1 MNGQYDKELK
11 EIEFYKTH
19 PEYLPFVGDQYDEF
33 KILQVGESHFIPQ
46 RADASDLFSITYF
59 EKWWE
64 DSCAEVK
71 NCQQK
76 NCHNEKGYQWGG
88 WFRTKSVI
96 ENYMNGERTR
106 SHGIFT
112 EMVKV
117 FAVVCQNRTIMHIN
131 DEESKNYNHF
141 AFMNFFQMPA
151 LYAGMKYWTSLKKS
165 ALKFGMTRKEANA
178 YAEKVWDDTVQK
190 SSDVLDSVIDIL
202 DPSIVIFTSKS
213 AADAYKGKY
222 KNTPKVITAVHP
234 ASPCWHKPKNGQIG
248 KEQLITELE
257 KVYQK

>member
-1 MNGQYDKELK
+1 MNLTYDAELK
-11 EIEFYKTH
+11 KQIQFYEIH
-19 PEYLPFVGDQYDEF
+19 PEYMPFVGDRYDEF

-46 RADASDLFSITYF
+46 RADEPDLFSITYF

-64 DSCAEVK
+64 DSCAEAK

-76 NCHNEKGYQWGG
+76 NCHNEKGDQWGG

-96 ENYMNGERTR
+96 ENYMNRKRTR

-141 AFMNFFQMPA
+141 AFMNFFQVVGSNLFIFA
-151 LYAGMKYWTSLKKS
+151 FKVKCLTGTHTTHTCR
-165 ALKFGMTRKEANA
+165 FRKN
-178 YAEKVWDDTVQK
+178 
-190 SSDVLDSVIDIL
+190 IDA
-202 DPSIVIFTSKS
+202 FQ
-213 AADAYKGKY
+213 
-222 KNTPKVITAVHP
+222 NTICIAFV
-234 ASPCWHKPKNGQIG
+234 
-248 KEQLITELE
+248 
-257 KVYQK
+257 